1 MKFGAINLSWDALI
15 IQICYMGSNIP
26 TYELNYDFIRFL
38 NQRNDGEW
46 GRGWGW
52 MEAVKGLSL

>member
-26 TYELNYDFIRFL
+26 TYELIYDFIRFL
-38 NQRNDGEW
+38 NQRIDGEW